1 MPESLKVLRRRIRSI
16 SNTKQVTRA
25 MEMVSA
31 AKLRRAQGALLSAR
45 PYVRHLEKLLAHV
58 APMAEATGH
67 PLFSQRHVKRSTLVL
82 YTADR
87 GLCGSYNANLIR
99 IAEKHLKDHR
109 LGSMELVCL
118 GKKGHEYFSRRHW
131 PIALSI
137 TDMGG
142 VLDRKRSDQLANY
155 LKERFLSG
163 QTDEVFLLYS
173 TFINTAH
180 SRPTYQKFLDLDL
193 SDLITPT
200 HKLANTD
207 YQNEYILEPTRE
219 RVFERLLPDYLQSK
233 IYITMAETYTSEH
246 SARMLA
252 MNNASSNCDEMA
264 DTLTLKRNKA
274 RQGSITNDLL
284 DIVGGAEALQ
294 QGN

>member
-1 MPESLKVLRRRIRSI
+1 MAESLKVLRRRIRSI
-16 SNTKQVTRA
+16 ANTKQVTRA

-67 PLFSQRHVKRSTLVL
+67 PLFYQRHVKRSTLVL

-131 PIALSI
+131 PIALSV

-142 VLDRKRSDQLANY
+142 VLDRSRSDEVAHF
-155 LKERFLSG
+155 LKDRFLSG
-163 QTDEVFLLYS
+163 ETDEVFLLYS
-173 TFINTAH
+173 TFITTAH

-193 SDLITPT
+193 SDLTTP
-200 HKLANTD
+200 ADEISNTD
-207 YQNEYILEPTRE
+207 YQNDYVLEPSRDK
-219 RVFERLLPDYLQSK
+219 VFERLLPDYLQSK
-233 IYITMAETYTSEH
+233 IYITLAESFTSEH

-252 MNNASSNCDEMA
+252 MNSASGNCDEMA
-264 DTLTLKRNKA
+264 DTLTLKLNKA
-274 RQGSITNDLL
+274 RQSSITNDLL

-294 QGN
+294 QGS